1 MEREKQELQDF
12 IEKDNKAMKDKLS
25 KEEAERERKEK
36 EMAVWLFK
44 KLFFVFFVKLISRK
58 KWNFHQKIWI
68 EFKIIS
74 IGISTGI
81 LFKFQPVFQWISIDI

>member
-44 KLFFVFFVKLISRK
+44 KLFFVFFVKSISRNFREISRK
-58 KWNFHQKIWI
+58 KWNW
-68 EFKIIS
+68 
-74 IGISTGI
+74 
-81 LFKFQPVFQWISIDI
+81 LFK